1 MKRYLNSPSFYG
13 FGVVMLLIIRGF
25 LNAVLPLM
33 DKTEARY
40 AEIARIMVETG
51 NWVTPQI
58 DYDIPF
64 WAKPPLSTWLSALCI
79 KVFGVNEFVVRLP
92 YLLLVIMLVFFVGK
106 YAKRAYLP
114 FFLPGCVLLT
124 IPEFIIHAGVVST
137 DTVLAFSVTMVM
149 LSFWEAIQ
157 ENAKKY
163 WKYLIFVGLGIGL
176 LAKGPI
182 VGILTLP
189 PIVIWIL
196 VYRNHKEVFKK
207 IALVSG
213 ILIMLLIGFPWY
225 LIAEL
230 YSPGFIDYFIVG
242 EHFKRFFDA
251 TWVGDKYGFPKSQPY
266 GIIWVFLLL
275 FTIPWGG
282 VLILKFWQKR
292 KEVLKNKWVTFLL
305 LWFLWTPIFFTIS
318 KSLIH
323 PYIMPAM
330 VPLALLITN
339 WWKNISFSK
348 NILQIGYLVPIIA
361 LFACLYGLVTK
372 QLPYYMNTDKYFIE
386 KSSSYDT
393 VYHLNYKSYSG
404 QFYTRGKMK
413 VIGLKKIGLL
423 SSSNKKALIII
434 PDKDFIKIPQN
445 VISKLQKVNSNY
457 KKSAYIFKDEF
468 LFSK

>member
-1 MKRYLNSPSFYG
+1 MKRYLNKPSIYG
-13 FGVVMLLIIRGF
+13 FGVIILLSIRGF

-40 AEIARIMVETG
+40 AEIARLMVETD
-51 NWVTPQI
+51 NWITPQI
-58 DYDIPF
+58 DYNIPF
-64 WAKPPLSTWLSALCI
+64 WAKPPLSTWLSAICI

-92 YLLLVIMLVFFVGK
+92 YLLLVIVLVFFVGK

-114 FFLPGCVLLT
+114 FFLPGCILLT

-137 DTVLAFSVTMVM
+137 DTVLAFSVTIVM

-163 WKYLIFVGLGIGL
+163 WKHLIFAGLGVGL

-196 VYRNHKEVFKK
+196 VHRNHKEVFEK

-266 GIIWVFLLL
+266 GIIWAFLFL
-275 FTIPWGG
+275 FTIPWGF
-282 VLILKFWQKR
+282 VVIFKFWQKR
-292 KEVLKNKWVTFLL
+292 KEILKNKWATFLL
-305 LWFLWTPIFFTIS
+305 LWLLWTPVFFTVS

-323 PYIMPAM
+323 PYIMPVM
-330 VPLALLITN
+330 VPLALLIMH
-339 WWKNISFSK
+339 WWKNILPRK
-348 NILQIGYLVPIIA
+348 NILQIGYLLPGVAFLVSI
-361 LFACLYGLVTK
+361 YGLATK
-372 QLPYYMNTDKYFIE
+372 QLPYYMNTDKYLVE
-386 KSSSYDT
+386 NSSSYDS

-404 QFYTRGKMK
+404 QFYTKGNIK
-413 VIGLKKIGLL
+413 IIALKNISLL
-423 SSSNKKALIII
+423 SSSKGKNLIII
-434 PDKDFIKIPQN
+434 PDKDLSKIPQN
-445 VISKLQKVNSNY
+445 VISELQKVNSNY
-457 KKSAYIFKDEF
+457 KKSAYIFKD
-468 LFSK
+468 